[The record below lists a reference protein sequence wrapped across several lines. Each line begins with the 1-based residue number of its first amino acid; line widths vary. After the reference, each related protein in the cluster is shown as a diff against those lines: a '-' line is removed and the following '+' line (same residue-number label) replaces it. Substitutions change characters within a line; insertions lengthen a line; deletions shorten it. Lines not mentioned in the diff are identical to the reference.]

1 MPQLHEILSG
11 FTLGFGEDFYK
22 NKVDKII
29 YDNLRFGLPSL
40 QEGSEIRPYQKE
52 AFGRFIYYLNEYQAR
67 PKGVPTQLL
76 FHMATGSGK
85 TLIMAGLIIYLYNKG
100 YRNFLFFVNSTNI
113 IEKTRD
119 NFLNPNSPKYLF
131 TDVVSINGKQ
141 IRIKEV
147 ENFQAANQVDI
158 NIVFSTIQMLHF
170 RLNTPKENS
179 VTYEDFEDK
188 KIVLISDEAHHINV
202 ETRKGK
208 NLSLSELIEVESW
221 ESTVNRI
228 FQAHKENIL
237 LEFTATADLSD
248 TNISTKYNDKIIFD
262 YPLSQFRID
271 GYSKEVKLHQAD
283 LEPFDRALQTIILSQ
298 YRRKIFEKYKIRIK
312 PVILF
317 KSKTIDESESF
328 FQEFITKIKTLKTKD
343 LEKIFTNASKYEAK
357 QISLDFGK
365 SNGVLSKAFK
375 YFKDNKITFDNL
387 IQEFKNDFSETKC
400 IAVNSKNESEAKQ
413 IAVNTLEDE
422 NNEYRAVFAVDMLN
436 EGWDVLNL
444 FDIVRLYETRD
455 SAKNKVGRTTM
466 SEAQLIGRGARYCPF
481 LISSDQSL
489 YQRKYDQQVEN
500 ELKICEE
507 LYYHSSHNP
516 KYISELNR
524 ALKEIGITPKSVR
537 ERELKL
543 KDSFLETEFYKTSL
557 IYLNEKLKY
566 DRSDIFTLDVSIL
579 PQEFKFHLRTGLTQT
594 TEIFEEAKKQKQQL
608 ETQKFAFKDFGKAI
622 IRKAIDKLEFYHF
635 NNLKTFF
642 PNLNSIS
649 EFITSNNYLGK
660 IKNIIVEGTREQI
673 NTITAE
679 TKLIFTIDILET
691 LQESLQ
697 KDKIEYKGSK
707 KFTHYFLKDKID
719 KKKILN
725 FAENESS
732 EKEAGKSIRTF
743 NETSLYLDISQK
755 DWFVYEDNFGTS
767 EEKHFIH
774 FIDKTYAKLKKKY
787 SEIYLVR
794 NERFFKLYN
803 FEDGRAIEPDFVL
816 YLVNHNP
823 EKSIFYQIFIEPKG
837 NQFKD
842 SDGKFDNSKE
852 GWKQTFLLSLKAEHQ
867 IEMLWKDKEYII
879 WGMPFY
885 NKILEDEFED
895 HFNKEMLSQNMIP

>member
-1 MPQLHEILSG
+1 MPKLHEILSG
-11 FTLGFGEDFYK
+11 ISLGFGDNFYK
-22 NKVDKII
+22 EKVDKII
-29 YDNLRFGLPSL
+29 IDNLRFGPD
-40 QEGSEIRPYQKE
+40 IRPYQKE
-52 AFGRFIYYLNEYQAR
+52 AFGRFIYYLTEYQAR
-67 PKGVPTQLL
+67 PKGVPVQLL
-76 FHMATGSGK
+76 YHMATGSGK

-100 YRNFLFFVNSTNI
+100 YRNFLFFVNSNNI

-131 TDVVSINGKQ
+131 ANIASINGKQ

-147 ENFQAANQVDI
+147 DNFQAANQDDI
-158 NIVFSTIQMLHF
+158 NIVFSTIQMLHI
-170 RLNTPKENS
+170 RLNTPRENS
-179 VTYEDFEDK
+179 VTYEDFEDN

-202 ETRKGK
+202 DTRRG
-208 NLSLSELIEVESW
+208 NRLSVSEQIEVVSW
-221 ESTVNRI
+221 EGTANRI
-228 FQAHKENIL
+228 FQANKENIL

-248 TNISTKYNDKIIFD
+248 PNITAKYHDKVIYD

-271 GYSKEVKLHQAD
+271 GYSKEVKLLQAD
-283 LEPFDRALQTIILSQ
+283 LEPFERALQGIILSQ
-298 YRRKIFEKYKIRIK
+298 YRRKIFEKNKIRIK

-317 KSKTIDESESF
+317 KSKTIGESESF
-328 FQEFITKIKTLKTKD
+328 VQEFIKKIKSLKAKD
-343 LEKIFTNASKYEAK
+343 LENIFANASKFEVK
-357 QISLDFGK
+357 QISLDYGK

-375 YFKDNKITFDNL
+375 YFKDNEITYDNL
-387 IQEFKNDFSETKC
+387 IDEFKNDFSETKC
-400 IAVNSKNESEAKQ
+400 ITVNSKNESEAKQ
-413 IAVNTLEDE
+413 ISVNTLEDE

-455 SAKNKVGRTTM
+455 AGKNKVGRTTI

-481 LISSDQSL
+481 VTPAEQSL

-524 ALKEIGITPKSVR
+524 ALKDIGIVPKSIK

-543 KDSFLETEFYKTSL
+543 KDKFQDTEFFKTSL
-557 IYLNEKLKY
+557 IYLNDKLKY

-579 PQEFKFHLRTGLTQT
+579 PQEFKFHLRTGITQT
-594 TEIFEEAKKQKQQL
+594 TEIFEEAKKQRQQL
-608 ETQKFAFKDFGKAI
+608 EIKNFALTDFGDSI

-642 PNLNSIS
+642 PNIASIS
-649 EFITSNNYLGK
+649 EFITSADYLGK
-660 IKNIIVEGTREQI
+660 IKNILIEGTKEQI
-673 NTITAE
+673 NNIPSE
-679 TKLIFTIDILET
+679 TKLEYTINILET
-691 LQESLQ
+691 LQGSLQ

-719 KKKILN
+719 IKKILN

-732 EKEAGKSIRTF
+732 DRETGKSMKTF
-743 NETSLYLDISQK
+743 NETNLYLDISQK
-755 DWFVYEDNFGTS
+755 DWFVYEDHFGSS

-774 FIDKTYAKLKKKY
+774 FIDKTYNKLKKKY
-787 SEIYLVR
+787 SEIYLIR
-794 NERFFKLYN
+794 NERFFKLFS

-816 YLVNHNP
+816 YLVNNKP
-823 EKSIFYQIFIEPKG
+823 QKSIYYQIFIEPKG
-837 NQFKD
+837 DQFKD
-842 SDGKFDNSKE
+842 GEGKFSEFSKE
-852 GWKQTFLLSLKAEHQ
+852 GWKQKFLLELKAEHQ
-867 IEMLWKDKEYII
+867 IELLWKDKEYII

-885 NKILEDEFED
+885 NKVLENEFEEI
-895 HFNKEMLSQNMIP
+895 FYKSI